1 MLYKFKSKATGDTIM
16 LAPNG
21 DQMLRIIGREPAP
34 KGIIEVAALPA
45 AMAVLQAAV
54 AADDAARSGADDADN
69 APEGARDPVSL
80 RSRLWPMVEMLKR
93 AHAAGEPVVWGV

>member
-69 APEGARDPVSL
+69 APEGAGDPVSL